1 MHVLEEGEKAENQ
14 HSTYPPQEWKETV
27 NSFQRKEKK
36 MRAEILK
43 KEKKSITE
51 KTYKNQSWFFEN
63 INKIGY
69 TSRKIG

>member
-43 KEKKSITE
+43 KENS
-51 KTYKNQSWFFEN
+51 
-63 INKIGY
+63 
-69 TSRKIG
+69 

>member
-1 MHVLEEGEKAENQ
+1 
-14 HSTYPPQEWKETV
+14 
-27 NSFQRKEKK
+27 